1 MYIAV
6 VRLACARKSL
16 GLRLKWLHIIFF
28 LTSGIL
34 CNSFILL
41 NPKWESRICSTQVI
55 LNSAKKFS
63 NDNNEIN
70 NSTLIHQNQKKNQN
84 NIYIGLLAD
93 NKLLPIDD
101 YEVIESK
108 YSLFIK
114 GERSNPDNNSD
125 SNINRLL
132 IYITNMMSEFKNE
145 SEILW
150 SKENIMKELKNNIT
164 DKKIENIKKKFS
176 SSELNIL
183 KQKYHKNPNLFK
195 FMNKTFDVN
204 SASRS
209 DINGKSLYMLL
220 DIQYEFLSPIKK
232 GNLTKL
238 LTNLQKSNI
247 VSDEV
252 YNEIKEFVKYSKIF
266 TNYVFIC
273 KDKDKKFLYG
283 IVGEV
288 KNKKYIIKG
297 IIRNYLPEAPK
308 ARELCSH
315 LKNNLNFLDIKNSF
329 TDYIIKNH
337 KEINE
342 VVYNKLYKSIF
353 IKYIYKINFF
363 TDSNNEI

>member
-6 VRLACARKSL
+6 ARHQ
-16 GLRLKWLHIIFF
+16 WLYI

-41 NPKWESRICSTQVI
+41 NPKWQSKIYSKQVI

-70 NSTLIHQNQKKNQN
+70 NSTLIYQDKKEDQD
-84 NIYIGLLAD
+84 NIYIGLLGD
-93 NKLLPIDD
+93 NKLLPIDDD

-108 YSLFIK
+108 YYLFTK

-204 SASRS
+204 

-232 GNLTKL
+232 GNLIKL
-238 LTNLQKSNI
+238 LITLQKSYI

-297 IIRNYLPEAPK
+297 IIRNYLQYSD
-308 ARELCSH
+308 LNG
-315 LKNNLNFLDIKNSF
+315 NNVNFIDIKNSF
-329 TDYIIKNH
+329 TEYIIKNN

-342 VVYNKLYKSIF
+342 VVYNELYKSIF
-353 IKYIYKINFF
+353 IKYIYKINFL
-363 TDSNNEI
+363 TDSSLDNEI